1 MSNITSTSTFQSIT
15 CPACGLL
22 CDDIHL
28 ARNHSGKLS
37 VTQNGCQ
44 RSISFFSRAAL
55 PSSAKIK
62 GNPVSL
68 DEAVAH
74 AAKLLS
80 ASKQPLFA
88 GLGTD
93 VNGMR
98 SIMRLADN
106 SGAVLDHMNTNGLM
120 RNIQTVQNSGW
131 QVTTLTEV
139 RNRVD
144 LLLIIGTDVVSVLPR
159 FFERVV
165 WNKESMFGQDTSQRE
180 VVYLGGRDLD
190 ISAGTSPDGR
200 KPQALP
206 CDVAR
211 LPEVVS
217 VLRALVSG
225 KKLHATEVAG
235 IAISDLQNLSERL
248 SKAQYSVLAWAP
260 PALNFPHAELT
271 VQNIADLVKTLNK
284 TTRSSGLP
292 LGGSDGDMSANQVC
306 TWISG
311 YPLRTSYARTYP
323 EHDPYHFSTDYLL
336 ANDEADFLLWVS
348 SFNPERTPPATNIP
362 TVVLGHSTMSFER
375 EPEVFIP
382 IATPGIDH
390 SGILFRMDNVVSL
403 PVEQLRASELPT
415 LSVVISAIEKA
426 VTC

>member
-1 MSNITSTSTFQSIT
+1 MNNSTLPQAFQSIT

-28 ARNHSGKLS
+28 ARDTTDNLA

-44 RSISFFSRAAL
+44 KSITFFGRPAL
-55 PSSAKIK
+55 SSSAKINGK
-62 GNPVSL
+62 PASL
-68 DEAVAH
+68 DEAITR
-74 AAKLLS
+74 AAQLLS

-98 SIMRLADN
+98 SVMRLADK
-106 SGAVLDHMNTNGLM
+106 SGAVLDHMNSNGFM
-120 RNIQTVQNSGW
+120 RNIQVIQNSGW

-144 LLLIIGTDVVSVLPR
+144 LLVIIGSDVVSILPR

-165 WNKESMFGQDTSQRE
+165 WNKESMFGQDTGKRE

-190 ISAGTSPDGR
+190 TNPGISPDGR
-200 KPQALP
+200 KPQVLP
-206 CDVAR
+206 CDSAH
-211 LPEVVS
+211 LPEVVAT
-217 VLRALVSG
+217 LRALVSG
-225 KKLHATEVAG
+225 KKLYATEVAG
-235 IAISDLQNLSERL
+235 ITISDLQNLAERL
-248 SKAQYSVLAWAP
+248 AKAQYSVVAWAP
-260 PALNFPHAELT
+260 PALNFAHAELT
-271 VQNIADLVKTLNK
+271 VQNITELVKTLNK

-323 EHDPYHFSTDYLL
+323 EHDPYHFSTERLL
-336 ANDEADFLLWVS
+336 NSGEADTLLWVS
-348 SFNPERTPPATNIP
+348 SFNPERTPPATKIP
-362 TVVLGHSTMSFER
+362 TIVLGHSAMTFEQV
-375 EPEVFIP
+375 PEVFIP
-382 IATPGIDH
+382 IATPGVDY
-390 SGILFRMDNVVSL
+390 SGIMFRMDNVVSL
-403 PVEQLRASELPT
+403 PVEQLRTNDLPT
-415 LSVVISAIEKA
+415 LSAVMSAIEEA
-426 VTC
+426 CTC